1 MKYAG
6 NPNID
11 GATASHLYF
20 VYIYKNYMIIH
31 SLVKG
36 MIIGLLGPE
45 GTYSEKAARQ
55 LNMKARFKFF
65 DDLED
70 VIESVLTR
78 EVDCGVAPI
87 ENSLEGSIGITMD
100 ALKEYNI
107 CIIGEVI
114 VPIRHCLLSKGH
126 MEDIKVILS
135 HSQALAQCRKFIRE
149 NFKDIKIQT
158 TGSTSHAAKLTSE
171 FPGMAAIASRESAQ
185 KYGLDILAD
194 NIQDYKENYTRFVVL
209 GNNIPEATGHDKTSI
224 IIHLGHDRSGA
235 LYDLLGEFAS
245 GNINL
250 TKIESRPSK
259 MGLGDYLFYIDME
272 GHRSDRNISVALN
285 NIEKI
290 VDWVKI
296 IGSYPSGIKNT
307 KQN

>member
-1 MKYAG
+1 
-6 NPNID
+6 
-11 GATASHLYF
+11 
-20 VYIYKNYMIIH
+20 
-31 SLVKG
+31 
-36 MIIGLLGPE
+36 MIIGLLGPQ
-45 GTYSEKAARQ
+45 GTYSEKAARK
-55 LNMKARFKFF
+55 LNVKARLVFF

-87 ENSLEGSIGITMD
+87 ENSLEGSIGITLD
-100 ALKEYNI
+100 ALKEDNI
-107 CIIGEVI
+107 YIIGEVI
-114 VPIRHCLLSKGH
+114 VPIRHCLLSKGKI
-126 MEDIKVILS
+126 EDIKVIMS

-149 NFKDIKIQT
+149 HFKDIKMQT
-158 TGSTSHAAKLTSE
+158 TGSTSNAAKLTSE
-171 FPGMAAIASRESAQ
+171 STEMAAIASRESAQ

-194 NIQDYKENYTRFVVL
+194 DIQDYKENYTRFVVL
-209 GNNIPEATGHDKTSI
+209 GNIIPEPTGHDKTSI
-224 IIHLGHDRSGA
+224 IIYLGHDRPGA

-245 GNINL
+245 RNINL

-272 GHRSDRNISVALN
+272 GHRSDINISFALK

-296 IGSYPSGIKNT
+296 IGSYPSSIKNT
-307 KQN
+307 VEN

>member
-1 MKYAG
+1 
-6 NPNID
+6 
-11 GATASHLYF
+11 
-20 VYIYKNYMIIH
+20 MIIH
-31 SLVKG
+31 SLVRG

-55 LNMKARFKFF
+55 LDMKARLKFY

-78 EVDCGVAPI
+78 NVDCGVAPI

-100 ALKEYNI
+100 ALKEYDIN
-107 CIIGEVI
+107 IIGEVI
-114 VPIRHCLLSKGH
+114 VSIRHCLLSKGH

-135 HSQALAQCRKFIRE
+135 HPQALAQCRKFIRQH
-149 NFKDIKIQT
+149 FRDIKIQT

-171 FPGMAAIASRESAQ
+171 FPEMAAIASRESAQ

-194 NIQDYKENYTRFVVL
+194 DIQDYKENYTRFVVL
-209 GNNIPEATGHDKTSI
+209 GNTIPEPTGHDKTSI
-224 IIHLGHDRSGA
+224 IIHLGHDRPGA
-235 LYDLLGEFAS
+235 LHDMLAEFVS

-259 MGLGDYLFYIDME
+259 LGLGDYLFYIDME
-272 GHRSDRNISVALN
+272 GHRVDRNISAALN

-296 IGSYPSGIKNT
+296 IGSYPSGARK
-307 KQN
+307 

>member
-1 MKYAG
+1 
-6 NPNID
+6 
-11 GATASHLYF
+11 
-20 VYIYKNYMIIH
+20 MIIH

-55 LNMKARFKFF
+55 LDMKARLKFF

-70 VIESVLTR
+70 VIESVISR
-78 EVDCGVAPI
+78 DVDCGVVPI

-100 ALKEYNI
+100 ALKEYDIN
-107 CIIGEVI
+107 IIGEVI
-114 VPIRHCLLSKGH
+114 VSIRHCLLSKGH

-135 HSQALAQCRKFIRE
+135 HPQALAQCRKFIRQH
-149 NFKDIKIQT
+149 FRDIKIQT

-171 FPGMAAIASRESAQ
+171 FPEMAAIASRESAQ

-194 NIQDYKENYTRFVVL
+194 DIQDYKENYTRFVVL
-209 GNNIPEATGHDKTSI
+209 GNTIPEPTGHDKTSI
-224 IIHLGHDRSGA
+224 IIHLGHDRPGA
-235 LYDLLGEFAS
+235 LHDLLGEFVS

-259 MGLGDYLFYIDME
+259 LGLGDYLFYIDME
-272 GHRSDRNISVALN
+272 GHKFDRNISAALN

-296 IGSYPSGIKNT
+296 IGSYPSGTRKE
-307 KQN
+307 

>member
-1 MKYAG
+1 
-6 NPNID
+6 
-11 GATASHLYF
+11 
-20 VYIYKNYMIIH
+20 MIIH
-31 SLVKG
+31 SLVKD

-45 GTYSEKAARQ
+45 GTYSEKAAR
-55 LNMKARFKFF
+55 LVNVKAHLIFY

-70 VIESVLTR
+70 VIESVLNR
-78 EVDCGVAPI
+78 EVDCGIAPI

-100 ALKEYNI
+100 ALKSHDIY
-107 CIIGEVI
+107 IIGEVV
-114 VPIRHCLLSKGH
+114 VPIKHCLLSNEH

-149 NFKDIKIQT
+149 HFRNIRIQT

-171 FPGMAAIASRESAQ
+171 FPGMAAIASRESAH

-194 NIQDYKENYTRFVVL
+194 DIQDHKENYTRFAVL
-209 GNNIPEATGHDKTSI
+209 GNNIPEPTGHDKTSI
-224 IIHLGHDRSGA
+224 IIYSGCDRPGA
-235 LYDLLGEFAS
+235 LYDLLGEFA
-245 GNINL
+245 GRNINL

-259 MGLGDYLFYIDME
+259 IGLGDYLFYIDME
-272 GHRSDRNISVALN
+272 GHISDRNISIALK

-296 IGSYPSGIKNT
+296 IGSYPSSTIK
-307 KQN
+307 

>member
-1 MKYAG
+1 M
-6 NPNID
+6 
-11 GATASHLYF
+11 
-20 VYIYKNYMIIH
+20 
-31 SLVKG
+31 
-36 MIIGLLGPE
+36 LGPE
-45 GTYSEKAARQ
+45 GTYSEKAAKL
-55 LNMKARFKFF
+55 LNLKARLVFF

-70 VIESVLTR
+70 VIGSVLTR
-78 EVDCGVAPI
+78 QVDCVVVPI

-100 ALKEYNI
+100 ALKEYDI
-107 CIIGEVI
+107 YIIGEVI

-135 HSQALAQCRKFIRE
+135 ISQALAQCRKFIRE
-149 NFKDIKIQT
+149 HFRDVKIQT

-171 FPGMAAIASRESAQ
+171 FPEMAAIASRESAQ

-194 NIQDYKENYTRFVVL
+194 DIQDYKENYTRFAVL
-209 GNNIPEATGHDKTSI
+209 GNNIPEPTRDDKTSI
-224 IIHLGHDRSGA
+224 IVHLGHDRPGA

-245 GNINL
+245 RNINL

-272 GHRSDRNISVALN
+272 GHRSDRDVSMALD

-290 VDWVKI
+290 ADWVKI
-296 IGSYPSGIKNT
+296 IGSYPTGARKKGIHFKS
-307 KQN
+307 KGK

>member
-1 MKYAG
+1 M
-6 NPNID
+6 
-11 GATASHLYF
+11 
-20 VYIYKNYMIIH
+20 
-31 SLVKG
+31 G

-55 LNMKARFKFF
+55 LNVKARLKFF

-70 VIESVLTR
+70 VIGSVLTR
-78 EVDCGVAPI
+78 DVDCGVAPI

-100 ALKEYNI
+100 ALKEYDIN
-107 CIIGEVI
+107 IIGEVI
-114 VPIRHCLLSKGH
+114 IPIRHCLLSKGH
-126 MEDIKVILS
+126 MEDIEVILS
-135 HSQALAQCRKFIRE
+135 HSQALAQCRKFIRQH
-149 NFKDIKIQT
+149 FRDIKIQT

-171 FPGMAAIASRESAQ
+171 FPEMAAIASRESAQ

-194 NIQDYKENYTRFVVL
+194 DIQDYKENYTRFVVL
-209 GNNIPEATGHDKTSI
+209 GNNIPEPTGHDKTSI
-224 IIHLGHDRSGA
+224 IIHLGHDRPGA
-235 LYDLLGEFAS
+235 LHDLLGEFVS

-259 MGLGDYLFYIDME
+259 LGLGDYLFYIDME

-296 IGSYPSGIKNT
+296 IGSYPSGTRK
-307 KQN
+307 K

>member
-1 MKYAG
+1 M
-6 NPNID
+6 
-11 GATASHLYF
+11 T
-20 VYIYKNYMIIH
+20 IH
-31 SLVKG
+31 SLVED

-45 GTYSEKAARQ
+45 GTYSEKAAIK
-55 LNMKARFKFF
+55 LDMKARLVFF

-70 VIESVLTR
+70 VIGSVLTR
-78 EVDCGVAPI
+78 EVDCGVVPI

-100 ALKEYNI
+100 ALKEYDI
-107 CIIGEVI
+107 YIIGEVI

-135 HSQALAQCRKFIRE
+135 HSQGLAQCRKFIRE
-149 NFKDIKIQT
+149 HFRDVKIQT

-171 FPGMAAIASRESAQ
+171 FSGMAAIASRESAQ

-194 NIQDYKENYTRFVVL
+194 DIQDYIENYTRFAVL
-209 GNNIPEATGHDKTSI
+209 GNNIPEPTGHDKTSI
-224 IIHLGHDRSGA
+224 IVHLGHDRPGA
-235 LYDLLGEFAS
+235 LHDLLGEFAN

-272 GHRSDRNISVALN
+272 GHMSDRNISVALN

-296 IGSYPSGIKNT
+296 IGSYPLGIK
-307 KQN
+307 K

>member
-1 MKYAG
+1 
-6 NPNID
+6 
-11 GATASHLYF
+11 
-20 VYIYKNYMIIH
+20 MIIH
-31 SLVKG
+31 LLVKG

-45 GTYSEKAARQ
+45 GTYSEKAARK
-55 LNMKARFKFF
+55 LNMKAHLIYF

-70 VIESVLTR
+70 VIESVLNR
-78 EVDCGVAPI
+78 DVDCGIAPI

-100 ALKEYNI
+100 ALKENDIY
-107 CIIGEVI
+107 IIGEVI
-114 VPIRHCLLSKGH
+114 VPIKHCLLSKGH

-135 HSQALAQCRKFIRE
+135 HSQALAQCRKFIRKH
-149 NFKDIKIQT
+149 FRDIRIQT

-171 FPGMAAIASRESAQ
+171 FPEMAAIASRESAQ

-194 NIQDYKENYTRFVVL
+194 DIQDHKENHTRFAVL
-209 GNNIPEATGHDKTSI
+209 GKNIPEPTGHDKTSI
-224 IIHLGHDRSGA
+224 IIYLGHDRPGA
-235 LYDLLGEFAS
+235 LYDLLGEFA
-245 GNINL
+245 GRNINL

-272 GHRSDRNISVALN
+272 GHISNRIISIALY

-296 IGSYPSGIKNT
+296 IGSYPSSTNKSH
-307 KQN
+307 

>member
-1 MKYAG
+1 
-6 NPNID
+6 
-11 GATASHLYF
+11 
-20 VYIYKNYMIIH
+20 MIIH

-55 LNMKARFKFF
+55 LDMKARLKFY

-70 VIESVLTR
+70 VIESVISR
-78 EVDCGVAPI
+78 DVDCGVAPI

-100 ALKEYNI
+100 ALKEYDIN
-107 CIIGEVI
+107 IIGEVI
-114 VPIRHCLLSKGH
+114 VSIRHCLLSKGH

-135 HSQALAQCRKFIRE
+135 HPQALAQCRKFIRQH
-149 NFKDIKIQT
+149 FRDIKIQT

-171 FPGMAAIASRESAQ
+171 FPEMAAIASRESAQ

-194 NIQDYKENYTRFVVL
+194 DIQDYKENYTRFVVL
-209 GNNIPEATGHDKTSI
+209 GNTIPEPTGHDKTSI
-224 IIHLGHDRSGA
+224 IIHLGHDRPGA
-235 LYDLLGEFAS
+235 LHDMLAEFVS

-259 MGLGDYLFYIDME
+259 LGLGDYLFYIDME
-272 GHRSDRNISVALN
+272 GHRVDRNISAALN

-296 IGSYPSGIKNT
+296 IGSYPSGARK
-307 KQN
+307 

>member
-1 MKYAG
+1 M
-6 NPNID
+6 
-11 GATASHLYF
+11 T
-20 VYIYKNYMIIH
+20 IH
-31 SLVKG
+31 SLVRD

-45 GTYSEKAARQ
+45 GTYSEKAAIK
-55 LNMKARFKFF
+55 LDMKARLVFF

-70 VIESVLTR
+70 VIGSVLSQ

-100 ALKEYNI
+100 ALKEYDI
-107 CIIGEVI
+107 YIIGEVI
-114 VPIRHCLLSKGH
+114 VPIGHCLLSNGH

-149 NFKDIKIQT
+149 HFRDVKIQT

-194 NIQDYKENYTRFVVL
+194 NIQDYKKNYTRFAVL
-209 GNNIPEATGHDKTSI
+209 GKNIPEPTGNDKTSI
-224 IIHLGHDRSGA
+224 IIHLGHDRPGA

-245 GNINL
+245 RDINL

-272 GHRSDRNISVALN
+272 GHRSDRDISVALD

-296 IGSYPSGIKNT
+296 IGSYPSGTRKKKKN
-307 KQN
+307 

>member
-1 MKYAG
+1 
-6 NPNID
+6 
-11 GATASHLYF
+11 
-20 VYIYKNYMIIH
+20 MIIH
-31 SLVKG
+31 SLVRG

-45 GTYSEKAARQ
+45 GTYSEKAAIQ
-55 LNMKARFKFF
+55 LDMKARLMFF

-70 VIESVLTR
+70 VIGSVLSR
-78 EVDCGVAPI
+78 EVDCGVVPI

-100 ALKEYNI
+100 ALKEYDI
-107 CIIGEVI
+107 YIIGEVI

-126 MEDIKVILS
+126 MEDITVIMS
-135 HSQALAQCRKFIRE
+135 HSQGLAQCRKFIRE
-149 NFKDIKIQT
+149 HFRDVKIQT

-194 NIQDYKENYTRFVVL
+194 DIQDYKKNYTRFAVL
-209 GNNIPEATGHDKTSI
+209 GNNIPEPTGHDKTSI
-224 IIHLGHDRSGA
+224 IIHLGHDRPGA

-245 GNINL
+245 RDINL

-272 GHRSDRNISVALN
+272 GHRSDRDISAALD

-296 IGSYPSGIKNT
+296 IGSYPSGTRKKVKNT
-307 KQN
+307 LE

>member
-1 MKYAG
+1 
-6 NPNID
+6 
-11 GATASHLYF
+11 
-20 VYIYKNYMIIH
+20 
-31 SLVKG
+31 

-55 LNMKARFKFF
+55 LNLEAGLMFF

-70 VIESVLTR
+70 VIGSVLSR
-78 EVDCGVAPI
+78 EVDCGVVPI

-100 ALKEYNI
+100 ALKEYDI
-107 CIIGEVI
+107 YIIGEVI
-114 VPIRHCLLSKGH
+114 VPIRHCLLSNGH
-126 MEDIKVILS
+126 MEDITVIMS
-135 HSQALAQCRKFIRE
+135 HSQGLAQCRKFIRE
-149 NFKDIKIQT
+149 HFRDVKIQT

-171 FPGMAAIASRESAQ
+171 FPGMAAIASMESAQ
-185 KYGLDILAD
+185 KYGLDVLAD
-194 NIQDYKENYTRFVVL
+194 DIQDYKKNYTRFAVL
-209 GNNIPEATGHDKTSI
+209 GENIPEPTGHDKTSI
-224 IIHLGHDRSGA
+224 IIHLAHDRPGA

-245 GNINL
+245 RNINL

-272 GHRSDRNISVALN
+272 GHMSDRNISAALD

-296 IGSYPSGIKNT
+296 IGSYPSGKIKKVENILG
-307 KQN
+307 

>member
-1 MKYAG
+1 
-6 NPNID
+6 
-11 GATASHLYF
+11 
-20 VYIYKNYMIIH
+20 MIIH
-31 SLVKG
+31 SLVRG

-45 GTYSEKAARQ
+45 GTYSEKAARL
-55 LNMKARFKFF
+55 LNLEAGLVFF

-70 VIESVLTR
+70 VIGSVLTR
-78 EVDCGVAPI
+78 EVDCGVVPI

-100 ALKEYNI
+100 ALKEYDI
-107 CIIGEVI
+107 YIIGEVI

-135 HSQALAQCRKFIRE
+135 HSQGLAQCRKFIRE
-149 NFKDIKIQT
+149 HFRDVKIQT

-194 NIQDYKENYTRFVVL
+194 DIQDYKKNYTRFAVL
-209 GNNIPEATGHDKTSI
+209 GTNIPELTGHDKTSI
-224 IIHLGHDRSGA
+224 IIHLAHDRPGA

-245 GNINL
+245 RNINL

-272 GHRSDRNISVALN
+272 GHMSDRNISAALD

-296 IGSYPSGIKNT
+296 IGSYPSGTRKKVKN
-307 KQN
+307 